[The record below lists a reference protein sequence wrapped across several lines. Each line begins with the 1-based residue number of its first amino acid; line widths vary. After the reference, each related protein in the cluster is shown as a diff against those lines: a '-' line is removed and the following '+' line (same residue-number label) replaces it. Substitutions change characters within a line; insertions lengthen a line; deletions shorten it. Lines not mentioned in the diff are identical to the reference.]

1 MMIEFLG
8 TAGYHPSNT
17 RETSS
22 IWVSEVAPDAA
33 FLLDAGSGLHRL
45 VGRDLP
51 PRLHIFLS
59 HSHLDHVGGLTYLLD
74 VLYQKETQITLH
86 ADEKTLHTVQNA
98 LFGSPLFPVAWQY
111 PTRQVL
117 AGQNYDVEGV
127 QVSTCALNHPG
138 GSLAWR
144 FDWPDRSLAYVTDT
158 VGDASYANFVRGA
171 NILIHERN
179 FKDGHEALA
188 QKSGHCTSSQVAEM
202 GAASTCGRL
211 LLTHF
216 NPLDNDDDLWDES
229 LRAIESKVP
238 ISLAFDGMTVEF

>member
-22 IWVSEVAPDAA
+22 IFISEVAPDAA
-33 FLLDAGSGLHRL
+33 FLLDAGSGVHRL

-51 PRLHIFLS
+51 PLLHIFLS

-74 VLYQKETQITLH
+74 VLYQKDTEIVLH

-98 LFGSPLFPVAWQY
+98 LFSSPLFPVAWQY
-111 PTRQVL
+111 PTQQVL
-117 AGQNYDVEGV
+117 AGQDYDVEGV
-127 QVSTCALNHPG
+127 KISCFALHHPG
-138 GSLAWR
+138 GSLAYR
-144 FDWPDRSLAYVTDT
+144 FDWPESSLAYVTDT
-158 VGDASYANFVRGA
+158 IGDASYTDFVRDA
-171 NILIHERN
+171 DVLIHERN

-188 QKSGHCTSSQVAEM
+188 QKSGHCTSAQVAEI

-216 NPLDNDDDLWDES
+216 NPLDDDDDLWDES
-229 LRAIESKVP
+229 LRALEKQVP
-238 ISLAFDGMTVEF
+238 VCLAFDGMTVGF